1 MPIFW
6 YFYGED
12 NFVVAI
18 CGSNMSKYQAELL
31 LNLGIEEV
39 IIAIDKEYMQVDT
52 PEFDEY
58 MKKVKKN
65 RKAFA
70 PLYSNLSS
78 NRY

>member
-1 MPIFW
+1 
-6 YFYGED
+6 
-12 NFVVAI
+12 
-18 CGSNMSKYQAELL
+18 MSKYQAELL

-58 MKKVKKN
+58 MKKVKKIG
-65 RKAFA
+65 KLLL
-70 PLYSNLSS
+70 LYSNLSS